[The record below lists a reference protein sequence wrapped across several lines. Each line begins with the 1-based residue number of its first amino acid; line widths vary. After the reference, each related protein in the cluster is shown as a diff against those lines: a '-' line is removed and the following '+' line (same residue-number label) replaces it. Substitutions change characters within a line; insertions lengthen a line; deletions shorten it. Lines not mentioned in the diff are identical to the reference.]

1 MSDRLSAQI
10 RFILEADKLKEIERQ
25 TRLLTGSRRENSA
38 EHSWHLAV
46 MVMILAEY
54 ANEPLDAAKVIRMV
68 IVHDLVEIDAGD
80 TFCYDAAENATKA
93 EREGRAA
100 DRLFGMLP
108 DDQRREFR
116 SLWEEFEE
124 GRTIEARFAAAMDRM
139 CPVLLNLRN
148 HGQSWREHRVPAAK
162 IFERNGKI
170 ADGSTVLWDRIKAEL
185 DRAVAEGVIG

>member
-1 MSDRLSAQI
+1 MSDRLAAQI
-10 RFILEADKLKEIERQ
+10 HFILEADKLKEIQRQ
-25 TRLLTGSRRENSA
+25 TRLLTGTRQENSA
-38 EHSWHLAV
+38 EHSWHLAL
-46 MVMILAEY
+46 MVMILSEY
-54 ANEPLDAAKVIRMV
+54 ANESLDAAKAIRMV
-68 IVHDLVEIDAGD
+68 IVHDIVEIDAGD
-80 TFCYDAAENATKA
+80 TFCYDIAENATKA

-124 GRTIEARFAAAMDRM
+124 GLTIEARFAAAMDRM

-148 HGQSWREHRVPAAK
+148 NGQSWREHSVPAER

-170 ADGSTVLWDRIKAEL
+170 AEGSVVLWDRIKAEL
-185 DRAVAEGVIG
+185 DRAVSEGVIG